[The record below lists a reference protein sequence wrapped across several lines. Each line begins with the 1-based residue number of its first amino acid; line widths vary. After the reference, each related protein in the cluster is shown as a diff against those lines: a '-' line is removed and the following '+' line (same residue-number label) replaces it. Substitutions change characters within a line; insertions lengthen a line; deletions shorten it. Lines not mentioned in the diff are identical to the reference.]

1 MNKIKA
7 VWSALTKP
15 PTAKALAI
23 KELENAKRNYLEH
36 KTHSEYYSTLCSFE
50 NQRIARLEKYLED
63 PIKAE

>member
-1 MNKIKA
+1 MNKLKA
-7 VWSALTKP
+7 IWSAVTKP

-23 KELENAKRNYLEH
+23 KELEDAKRSYLEH
-36 KTHSEYYSTLCSFE
+36 KTHAEYYSTLCSFE